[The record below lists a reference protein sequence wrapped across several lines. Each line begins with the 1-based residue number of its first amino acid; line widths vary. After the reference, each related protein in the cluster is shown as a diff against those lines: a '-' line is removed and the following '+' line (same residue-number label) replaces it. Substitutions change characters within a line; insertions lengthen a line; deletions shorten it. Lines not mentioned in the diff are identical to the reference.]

1 MSFKPFHQIV
11 KKDKRGHEKR
21 CEGKNGTLDSN
32 SCEEKIRRLKKMTKR
47 VLYISNLDDIINIY
61 VANLGNFQLVV
72 ATDTGDRVSPKVAI
86 VSPVDTELQL
96 DFSLLTFPISPF

>member
-1 MSFKPFHQIV
+1 MRRGVREKMELCIQTAV
-11 KKDKRGHEKR
+11 RKK
-21 CEGKNGTLDSN
+21 
-32 SCEEKIRRLKKMTKR
+32 KIRLKKMTKR